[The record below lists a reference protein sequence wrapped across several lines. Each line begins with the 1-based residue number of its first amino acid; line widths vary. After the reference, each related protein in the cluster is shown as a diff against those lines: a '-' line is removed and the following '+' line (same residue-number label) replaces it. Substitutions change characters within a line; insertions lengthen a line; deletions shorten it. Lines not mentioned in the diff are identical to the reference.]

1 MSSTIL
7 QFRWRFQDTPR
18 YYLFIFEPWIKKE
31 SIKKMELRLCAGWK
45 CGCVCFHEFHHILGS
60 ITISLYLG
68 IWFVPPQPIEKTA
81 GRADLRKSI
90 FFFLPVRSFGY
101 LSNRAGCRNNFSSR
115 EGQSKLDLIR
125 DRQRNLNLIRI

>member
-7 QFRWRFQDTPR
+7 HSCDEGSKTPLAKKFT
-18 YYLFIFEPWIKKE
+18 YLYLTHE
-31 SIKKMELRLCAGWK
+31 SRKNQERKWNCMSLWTGWK
-45 CGCVCFHEFHHILGS
+45 WGCVCFYEFHLILCS
-60 ITISLYLG
+60 IPFSRFLG

-90 FFFLPVRSFGY
+90 FFLPVRSFGY

-125 DRQRNLNLIRI
+125 EEIWT